1 MREMPIWL
9 DYAEFDDDGLCG
21 ISPNAPDEVKKAYE
35 DYLAEEEEAK
45 SKGIKIIF
53 TAPLRRGGHAPRER
67 VS

>member
-45 SKGIKIIF
+45 SEGIKI
-53 TAPLRRGGHAPRER
+53 
-67 VS
+67 

>member
-35 DYLAEEEEAK
+35 DYLELKKKRLNQKA
-45 SKGIKIIF
+45 
-53 TAPLRRGGHAPRER
+53 
-67 VS
+67 

>member
-45 SKGIKIIF
+45 SKGIKF
-53 TAPLRRGGHAPRER
+53 NNFYCSATARRSR
-67 VS
+67 ST